1 MKRTGYRLLGIG
13 WIPLYA
19 FLFWLLFEKL
29 ELLDDGNQ
37 IHVFG
42 LMAISVIAY
51 GTLIYIIG
59 RHVRGDNR
67 NKRLPDEPATF
78 VVPRQY
84 PGYQNLG
91 RKNYIKDPTQK
102 DDEGKSSNHL

>member
-1 MKRTGYRLLGIG
+1 MKRAGYRLLGIG

-37 IHVFG
+37 FHVFG
-42 LMAISVIAY
+42 LMAISAIAY
-51 GTLIYIIG
+51 GMLVFIIV
-59 RHVRGDNR
+59 RQVRGENR
-67 NKRLPDEPATF
+67 NNRHPKEPVTF
-78 VVPRQY
+78 IVPSQY

-91 RKNYIKDPTQK
+91 RKNYIKDPTQP
-102 DDEGKSSNHL
+102 DEEDHKR

>member
-1 MKRTGYRLLGIG
+1 MKRAGYRLLGIG

-51 GTLIYIIG
+51 GILVFIIV
-59 RHVRGDNR
+59 RQVRGENR
-67 NKRLPDEPATF
+67 NKGHTDTRATNDIS
-78 VVPRQY
+78 RQY
-84 PGYQNLG
+84 PRYQLLNQ
-91 RKNYIKDPTQK
+91 KNYIKDPTHDVK
-102 DDEGKSSNHL
+102 ER